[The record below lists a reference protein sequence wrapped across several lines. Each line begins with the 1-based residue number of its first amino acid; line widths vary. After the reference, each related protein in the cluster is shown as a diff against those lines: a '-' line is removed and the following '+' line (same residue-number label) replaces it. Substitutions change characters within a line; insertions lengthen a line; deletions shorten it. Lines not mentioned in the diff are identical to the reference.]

1 MALPPGLNSGI
12 FAKRPAIGQLGPDP
26 SAIFDETFG
35 GQKIPYN
42 ASVAPDP
49 YENYS
54 VADTYKQS
62 DFYDNSMN
70 SQGYLD
76 FLEDAR
82 DNFMRS
88 DMQMNMKS
96 AAYNDARSKI
106 FDSYNTFNPI
116 TNEAEQQEYYA
127 ANPNTLGGISNE
139 RKYDDGFFLDP
150 IPRGGYVPRG
160 GSEMDEGIKMN
171 LSPTGQILDE
181 FGNPV
186 TGTMGQEDNRS
197 LEEKMIERYGSM
209 DNIPHTYLGPSNTD
223 FGGSN
228 ATLMGPD
235 TGFGPSNMQPIL
247 TPGVDY
253 LKQASVPEY
262 FTNARPDFG
271 ELPTQQPTGGM
282 SSDFANQLLSGIG
295 NLFDKYLS
303 SPSMK
308 QNNLGMGS
316 TNQIT
321 PPTPPEQMM
330 TADTSSSLPNTL
342 GSQGMFTPGRGY

>member
-1 MALPPGLNSGI
+1 MIPIGKINFGQFKIPGNIPDIPGFGASIPGGPGAEQMPPGIAAGI
-12 FAKRPAIGQLGPDP
+12 DAKRPALGQPG
-26 SAIFDETFG
+26 FDTIFG
-35 GQKIPYN
+35 GQKIPPT
-42 ASVAPDP
+42 ASVSPDP
-49 YENYS
+49 YKNYS

-76 FLEDAR
+76 FLENAR
-82 DNFMRS
+82 NNFMMR
-88 DMQMNMKS
+88 DMQQDMKS
-96 AAYNDARSKI
+96 AAYNDARGKI
-106 FDSYNTFNPI
+106 FDAYDTFNPI
-116 TNEAEQQEYYA
+116 TNQDEMDAFYSE
-127 ANPNTLGGISNE
+127 NPYKLMGPGAV
-139 RKYDDGFFLDP
+139 RKYDDGFFNPFTGDP
-150 IPRGGYVPRG
+150 TETAPP
-160 GSEMDEGIKMN
+160 GS
-171 LSPTGQILDE
+171 P
-181 FGNPV
+181 
-186 TGTMGQEDNRS
+186 
-197 LEEKMIERYGSM
+197 
-209 DNIPHTYLGPSNTD
+209 
-223 FGGSN
+223 
-228 ATLMGPD
+228 GPD

-262 FTNARPDFG
+262 FTNAMPDFG
-271 ELPTQQPTGGM
+271 EPPTQQPTGGM
-282 SSDFANQLLSGIG
+282 NSDFANQLLSGIG

-321 PPTPPEQMM
+321 PPPPPEAPM